1 MIPSRNDDV
10 TMACPVCA
18 APFTPTGRRR
28 FCSDGCPGQG
38 ASTPPPTRRRCAAR
52 AEERQRRA
60 RTVYQCPSCDAR
72 AVGTQRC
79 EDCATFM
86 TRAGIGGLCSCCE
99 EAVTIDELMNN

>member
-28 FCSDGCPGQG
+28 FCSDRCRVK
-38 ASTPPPTRRRCAAR
+38 AHRRRHQHDGAAPLVPR
-52 AEERQRRA
+52 SGQRRA
-60 RTVYQCPSCDAR
+60 RTVYQCPTCDAR
-72 AVGTQRC
+72 TVGTQRC

-86 TRAGIGGLCSCCE
+86 TRAGIGGLCPCCE